1 MNPHSTKDRIQNHLA
16 YKLGLCMIAFN
27 KIVGGGGG
35 EKKKYLR

>member
-27 KIVGGGGG
+27 KIVGGGGKISKIL
-35 EKKKYLR
+35 ES